1 MCVACSPGLATAAN
15 ILMDHTGAGH
25 NLTSRRG
32 FMAGGLGAAALAAV
46 PTAAGAAIAQ
56 AARGPADVI
65 FHNGA
70 VLPMAGNASR
80 AEALALR
87 GERIL
92 AVGSAAAVKSHA
104 GPQTRII
111 DLRGRTLLPGFID
124 PHMHTMFVQFDDWL
138 NVTPMR
144 MSAMSIVKDALRREV
159 AKTPEGQWVRAFGFD
174 RGIIKSGHAFTLT
187 ELDEIA
193 PNNPLFIIELNAHI
207 GYANSKALALAGV
220 SRDAPDPPGGRFVRD
235 ANGLM
240 TGRLEEGGAFR
251 PFLSKMPR
259 VKPEQM
265 QAGLARL
272 FQSAASVGCTGLHD
286 CGIGFSSGEHDLE
299 VLQIAMADNPPVR
312 LRGMLA
318 ANLIDVWQQRGLKPG
333 FGNDRFRVGGM
344 KLVSD
349 GSNPGR
355 TGYMREPYLGGTSRG
370 AMNYTLEALTEAI
383 GKAHGLGWQV
393 GVHANGDAAI
403 DIVLDAFEMVLR
415 DNPRLDHRH
424 RLEHCSLLHPEQI
437 ERMQKLGLSPSF
449 LIGHVRWWGKAFRD
463 NYLGPERA
471 RLYDPCASALKGGL
485 RVSLH
490 SDYSVTPL
498 EPLRYVEDAV
508 ARVMA
513 DGGEVLN
520 PDERIPVVA
529 ALRAVTI
536 DAAWQCR
543 MDDLAGSLEPGKYAD
558 LILLE
563 KDPTEVDPSTIS
575 RIPISE
581 TWLAGEQ
588 RYPV

>member
-1 MCVACSPGLATAAN
+1 MCVVCNPGLSVVASALT
-15 ILMDHTGAGH
+15 DHTPA
-25 NLTSRRG
+25 SRRG
-32 FMAGGLGAAALAAV
+32 FMVGGLSVAALVAMPAAAEAVVAQLA
-46 PTAAGAAIAQ
+46 G
-56 AARGPADVI
+56 GPADVI

-70 VLPMAGNASR
+70 ILPMAGGAPKV
-80 AEALALR
+80 EALALR
-87 GERIL
+87 EGRIL
-92 AVGSAAAVKSHA
+92 AVGSADVVKIHGGA
-104 GPQTRII
+104 QTRII
-111 DLRGRTLLPGFID
+111 DLRGRTLLPGFVD
-124 PHMHTMFVQFDDWL
+124 PHVHTVFVQFDDWL
-138 NVTPMR
+138 DITPMR
-144 MSAMSIVKDALRREV
+144 TSTMSAVKDALRRGV
-159 AKTPEGQWVRAFGFD
+159 AATPAGEWVRAHGFD
-174 RGIIKSGHAFTLT
+174 RGIIKGGHAFTLA
-187 ELDEIA
+187 ELDEVA
-193 PNNPLFIIELNAHI
+193 PNNPLFIIEINAHI
-207 GYANSKALALAGV
+207 GYVNSKALALAGI

-235 ANGLM
+235 ANGLL

-251 PFLSKMPR
+251 PFLSRMPR

-272 FQSAASVGCTGLHD
+272 FQRAASVGCTGLHD
-286 CGIGFSSGEHDLE
+286 CGIGFLSGEHDLE
-299 VLQIAMADNPPVR
+299 ALQIAMAANPPVR

-318 ANLIDVWQQRGLKPG
+318 ANMMDVWQQRGLKPG

-344 KLVSD
+344 KLISD

-355 TGYMREPYLGGTSRG
+355 TGYMREPYLGETSRG

-383 GKAHGLGWQV
+383 AEAHALGWQV

-403 DIVLDAFEMVLR
+403 DVVLDAFEAVLR
-415 DNPRLDHRH
+415 DSPRPDHRH

-449 LIGHVRWWGKAFRD
+449 LIGHVRWWGRAFRD

-471 RLYDPCASALKGGL
+471 RFYDPCASALKGGL

-490 SDYSVTPL
+490 SDYGVTPL

-508 ARVMA
+508 ARIMA

-520 PDERIPVVA
+520 PDERIPVMA

-543 MDDLAGSLEPGKYAD
+543 MDDLTGSLEPGKYAD
-558 LILLE
+558 LVLLE
-563 KDPTEVDPSTIS
+563 EDPTEVDPSAIS
-575 RIPISE
+575 HIPVSE
-581 TWLAGEQ
+581 TWLAGAK